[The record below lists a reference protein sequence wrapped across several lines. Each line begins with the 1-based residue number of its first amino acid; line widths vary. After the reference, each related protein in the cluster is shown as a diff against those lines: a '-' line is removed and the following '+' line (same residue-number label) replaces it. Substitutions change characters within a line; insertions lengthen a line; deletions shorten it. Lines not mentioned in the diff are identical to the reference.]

1 MCHAS
6 CCHAF
11 RAIDLSTG
19 SSASFAIPVFMDLEG
34 WRLLYSNLIRD
45 SLYLVWYRGAAI
57 GVHYR
62 FLGAISESCLY
73 VEDQCS
79 CPHPYQRCAVW
90 QVHKDATPHNIHHTP
105 FMCLSTWIDTLILYA
120 QVYAHTASRFF
131 ISLLNPAHVT
141 LYLSSL
147 AFWSGGIIWDSAQNI
162 IKRFCEKT
170 DYWC

>member
-19 SSASFAIPVFMDLEG
+19 SSASFAIPVFMNLEG
-34 WRLLYSNLIRD
+34 WRHLCSNLIR
-45 SLYLVWYRGAAI
+45 YYWYPLCGEAI

-62 FLGAISESCLY
+62 FLGAISESCVS

-90 QVHKDATPHNIHHTP
+90 QVYKGATPHNIHHTP
-105 FMCLSTWIDTLILYA
+105 FMCLSTWIDTLILCT
-120 QVYAHTASRFF
+120 QVYAHTESRLCFF
-131 ISLLNPAHVT
+131 LLTPAHVT
-141 LYLSSL
+141 L
-147 AFWSGGIIWDSAQNI
+147 FKVDSTWAHLHSIVVTN
-162 IKRFCEKT
+162 
-170 DYWC
+170 